1 MIRSILDT
9 DLYKLTI
16 QQMIL
21 EKFPNAFATYEF
33 KSRRSTP
40 VNKNFLDLFTKKL
53 VQMDS
58 LRCSDDEIEYLRS
71 LNLFS
76 PAYLQYLKNFKF
88 NSKNVEITVSSLDL
102 KDIAIKPKGFWRD
115 EVLWEVPVLALIS
128 ECYYETVDTNWS
140 MDGQEEKFNDKG
152 RRLTNNDC
160 SFSEFG
166 TRRRRSFDVQDL
178 AVKELKKFSSFAG
191 TSNVLL
197 AKNYGVNA
205 VGTIA
210 HEVFMGIS
218 GLVSLNRANK
228 FTMQY
233 WHDVYKGKLNI
244 MLPDT
249 FGTDA
254 FIRDFDLNFARTYDV
269 RQDSG
274 SPIEFADKF
283 IKHYSSL
290 GINPMHKKIVFS
302 DGLDVDKAI
311 DIRKYCSGKIGSG
324 FGIGTHLTNDFENSP
339 ALNIVMK
346 LQNIAENEFETPTEV
361 VKLSDVPTKA
371 TGNSEVVR
379 IARKIFFNTPLDQ
392 KV

>member
-21 EKFPNAFATYEF
+21 EKFPNTYATYEF

-40 VNKNFLDLFTKKL
+40 VNDAFISLFIKKL
-53 VQMDS
+53 AQMDS
-58 LRCSDDEIEYLRS
+58 LKCSDDEIDYLRS

-76 PAYLQYLKNFKF
+76 PAYIQYLKNYRF
-88 NSKNVEITVSSLDL
+88 NSKSVNITVKSLDL

-115 EVLWEVPVLALIS
+115 EVLWEVPILALIS

-140 MDGQEEKFNDKG
+140 MDGQEEKFKNKG
-152 RRLTNNDC
+152 QRLTDNDC

-178 AVKELKKFSSFAG
+178 AVKELKNYSSFSG
-191 TSNVLL
+191 TSNVFL
-197 AKNYGVNA
+197 AKSYNVNA
-205 VGTIA
+205 IGTIA

-233 WHDVYKGKLNI
+233 WNDVYKGKLNI

-249 FGTDA
+249 FGTNA
-254 FIRDFDLNFARTYDV
+254 FLRDFDLNFARMYDV
-269 RQDSG
+269 RQDSDCPF
-274 SPIEFADKF
+274 SFTNKF
-283 IKHYSSL
+283 LKHYSSL
-290 GINPMHKKIVFS
+290 GVNPMHKKIVFS
-302 DGLDVDKAI
+302 DGLDVDKAV
-311 DIRKYCSGKIGSG
+311 DIRKYCSGKIQSG
-324 FGIGTHLTNDFENSP
+324 FGIGTHFTNDFENSP

-346 LQNIAENEFETPTEV
+346 LKNIAENEFETPTEV
-361 VKLSDVPTKA
+361 VKLSDVSTKA
-371 TGNSEVVR
+371 TGDKDAVR
-379 IARKIFFNTPLDQ
+379 IAKNIFLGTPLDL
-392 KV
+392 